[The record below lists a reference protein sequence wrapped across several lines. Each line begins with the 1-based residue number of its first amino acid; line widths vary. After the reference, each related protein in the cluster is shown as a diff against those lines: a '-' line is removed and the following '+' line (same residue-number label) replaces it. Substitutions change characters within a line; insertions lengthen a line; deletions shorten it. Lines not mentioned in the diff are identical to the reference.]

1 MTDRRS
7 DIEATL
13 AQARQGRHR
22 GRWVL
27 LFAAA
32 LLAGSGAWWWIASD
46 ARSSAVTYRTAEV
59 TRGDLTVTVTATGT
73 IEPTNLVEIS
83 SELSG
88 TLTAVHVG
96 FNDVVTAGEVLAALD
111 TTKLEAQLA
120 VQRASLAAAEAQ
132 LVSAETTLAEARASF
147 ERTESLDQRGLVA
160 LTQFTA
166 AKATLER
173 AEAARAVAAA
183 NVDLARANAEAQEAE
198 LEKACICS
206 PIDGVVLD
214 VAAEKGQIVAATM
227 SAPVLFTIAEDLS
240 QMELRVDVAEADIGL
255 IDVGNP
261 ARFTVEAYDARR
273 FEAAIT
279 QVRFASEV
287 TEGLVTYKAIL
298 AVDNPDLALRP
309 GMTAVAEIAVAR
321 AEDVLMVPNAALR
334 YAPPAATEED
344 DEGGSG
350 GFLGMMMPDPP
361 GVDGARGEADPNT
374 VWVLRDGTPAEVAVE
389 RGQSDGTRTAILSGE
404 IAEGDD
410 VILARIRGE

>member
-13 AQARQGRHR
+13 AQAGKPRHR
-22 GRWVL
+22 GRWLGLIGLAIAV
-27 LFAAA
+27 AA
-32 LLAGSGAWWWIASD
+32 GAWWLLSDGQSGDIA
-46 ARSSAVTYRTAEV
+46 YRTASV

-88 TLTAVHVG
+88 TLTAVNVE
-96 FNDVVTAGEVLAALD
+96 FNDTVIGGEILASLD

-132 LVSAETTLAEARASF
+132 LASAETTLAEARDAF
-147 ERTESLDQRGLVA
+147 ERTQSLDERGVVSQ
-160 LTQFTA
+160 TQTDT
-166 AKATLER
+166 AKAALER
-173 AEAARAVAAA
+173 AGAARAVAAA

-214 VAAEKGQIVAATM
+214 VQADTGQIVAASL
-227 SAPVLFTIAEDLS
+227 SAPVLFTIAEDLA

-255 IDVGNP
+255 IEVGNP
-261 ARFTVEAYDARR
+261 ATFTVEAYDDRS
-273 FEAAIT
+273 FPAAIT

-287 TEGLVTYKAIL
+287 TDGLVTYKAIL

-309 GMTAVAEIAVAR
+309 GMTAVAEIAVAQ
-321 AEDVLMVPNAALR
+321 ATDVLMVPNAALR
-334 YAPPAATEED
+334 YAPPATQED
-344 DEGGSG
+344 DEDTGSG
-350 GFLGMMMPDPP
+350 GFLGMMMPSPP
-361 GVDGARGEADPNT
+361 GEDARGEADPNT
-374 VWVLRDGTPAEVAVE
+374 VWVMRAGDPVEVPVEPGQTDG
-389 RGQSDGTRTAILSGE
+389 RHTAILSGE
-404 IAEGDD
+404 IAEGDE
-410 VILARIRGE
+410 VILSRSRDG

>member
-13 AQARQGRHR
+13 AQAGQGRHR
-22 GRWVL
+22 GRWAIL
-27 LFAAA
+27 ATIALIAA
-32 LLAGSGAWWWIASD
+32 LGAWWWIAS
-46 ARSSAVTYRTAEV
+46 SAQRNAVVYRTAEV
-59 TRGDLTVTVTATGT
+59 SRGDLTVNVTATGT
-73 IEPTNLVEIS
+73 IEPTNLVDIS

-88 TLTAVHVG
+88 TLIAVHVD
-96 FNDVVTAGEVLAALD
+96 FNDVVVAGEVLASLD

-132 LVSAETTLAEARASF
+132 LMSADTTLVEARESF
-147 ERTESLDQRGLVA
+147 ERAESLDQRGLVA
-160 LTQFTA
+160 LTQFSA
-166 AKATLER
+166 AKATLDR

-206 PIDGVVLD
+206 PINGVVLD

-240 QMELRVDVAEADIGL
+240 QMELRVDVAEADIGI

-261 ARFTVEAYDARR
+261 ASFTVEAYDTRR

-298 AVDNPDLALRP
+298 AVDNPDRALRP

-321 AEDVLMVPNAALR
+321 AENVLMVPNAALR
-334 YAPPAATEED
+334 YAPPSVVVED

-350 GFLGMMMPDPP
+350 GFLGMIMPDPP
-361 GVDGARGEADPNT
+361 GGDAARGEADPNT
-374 VWVLRDGTPAEVAVE
+374 VWVIREDAPVEVRVE
-389 RGQSDGTRTAILSGE
+389 PGQSDGAYTAILSGA
-404 IAEGDD
+404 IAQGDE
-410 VILARIRGE
+410 VILARVRNE